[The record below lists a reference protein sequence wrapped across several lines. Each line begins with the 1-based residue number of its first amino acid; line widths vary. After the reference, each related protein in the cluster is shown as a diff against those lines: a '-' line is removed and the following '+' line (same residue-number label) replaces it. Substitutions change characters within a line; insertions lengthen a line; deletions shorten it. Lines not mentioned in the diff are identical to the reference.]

1 MQSMTTETNITIGQ
15 FIKEKRELLGITQSA
30 LGEKIGLSP
39 ATISL
44 YESGDRKP
52 EVEVLRKLATALEVS
67 IAALINTEVKDTDI
81 DAALRSHDLT
91 AGDIDQVKNYIKFL
105 KYEKSLKEQNK

>member
-1 MQSMTTETNITIGQ
+1 MTIDINITIGQ
-15 FIKEKRELLGITQSA
+15 FIKEKRELLGLTQGA

-67 IAALINTEVKDTDI
+67 VAALINTEVKDSDI
-81 DAALRSHDLT
+81 DAALRSHDLS

-105 KYEKSLKEQNK
+105 KYERKLKK

>member
-1 MQSMTTETNITIGQ
+1 MQSMTTDTNITIGQ
-15 FIKEKRELLGITQSA
+15 FIKEKRELLGITQSV

-52 EVEVLRKLATALEVS
+52 EVEVLRKLAIALDVS
-67 IAALINTEVKDTDI
+67 VAALINTEVKDSDI

-105 KYEKSLKEQNK
+105 KYERSLKEQNK

>member
-1 MQSMTTETNITIGQ
+1 MTNDTYETIGQ
-15 FIKEKRELLGITQSA
+15 FIKGRRELMGLTQSA
-30 LGEKIGLSP
+30 LGEKIGSSP

-52 EVEVLRKLATALEVS
+52 EVEVLRKLAVALDVS
-67 IAALINTEVKDTDI
+67 VAALINTEVKDSDI

-91 AGDIDQVKNYIKFL
+91 ANDIDQVKNYIKFL
-105 KYEKSLKEQNK
+105 KYERNLKKQDK